1 MCAMGQDPSELGPSA
16 QPPGRPAP
24 RPSSAEAQAERRRDG
39 LDPEPTEAFAFL
51 YFCKAV
57 FVCL

>member
-1 MCAMGQDPSELGPSA
+1 GNA
-16 QPPGRPAP
+16 
-24 RPSSAEAQAERRRDG
+24 
-39 LDPEPTEAFAFL
+39 LDLDPTEAFAFL